1 MFLLNEKLQN
11 VLKGIVPFKYNNNK
25 NNNNKLMARIYSQK
39 NLYMKHKF

>member
-11 VLKGIVPFKYNNNK
+11 VLKGIVPFKYNNN
-25 NNNNKLMARIYSQK
+25 NNNKLMARIYSQK